1 MAKLSLTYRLGS
13 DIIEGDV
20 MGAQAGCLLVVGC
33 LEGSDSKGLQSRS
46 CELVRSHQAIS
57 LKEYNR
63 IYNLLGGEQIFDED
77 GDPI

>member
-1 MAKLSLTYRLGS
+1 MAKLTLTYRLGA
-13 DIIEGDV
+13 DIVVGDV
-20 MGAQAGCLLVVGC
+20 MGAQAGCLLVAGR
-33 LEGSDSKGLQSRS
+33 LTGKGNKGLESRS

-63 IYNLLGGEQIFDED
+63 IYDLFGGEQLFDED